1 MILLGLSLNDFTER
15 NVHEYGD
22 GKLGD
27 IVGKMLL
34 LAFLAE
40 SVRTDDQEE
49 SAKNGYF

>member
-1 MILLGLSLNDFTER
+1 MTMLGLSLKDFTEH

-27 IVGKMLL
+27 IVDKMLL

-40 SVRTDDQEE
+40 SMRTDEQEE
-49 SAKNGYF
+49 PAKNEN